1 MTELTEELVM
11 VANNLVKLLKVFDC
25 NDMND
30 IEKYE
35 SLKNE
40 VEELTE
46 RFENNLNTA
55 YKTERLRSFYSKE
68 IK

>member
-25 NDMND
+25 NDMNE

-55 YKTERLRSFYSKE
+55 YKTKRLRSFYSKE

>member
-11 VANNLVKLLKVFDC
+11 VANNLVKLLKVFDG

-30 IEKYE
+30 IGKYKL
-35 SLKNE
+35 LKHE

-46 RFENNLNTA
+46 RFE
-55 YKTERLRSFYSKE
+55 KE
-68 IK
+68 VKWQI

>member
-30 IEKYE
+30 IE
-35 SLKNE
+35 
-40 VEELTE
+40 
-46 RFENNLNTA
+46 
-55 YKTERLRSFYSKE
+55 
-68 IK
+68 